1 MLMQTPPFP
10 PINRGFL
17 SSGDLE
23 RILVV
28 LTIIAV
34 TFFAATLLR
43 PLVTAFARRIEGR
56 GADPALRAELE
67 QLRDQ
72 VAELEPMGDRVHE
85 LEERLEFAERLLAQ
99 RRDQELLPKA
109 EPHR

>member
-1 MLMQTPPFP
+1 MLLQTPPLP
-10 PINRGFL
+10 PVNPAFM

-34 TFFAATLLR
+34 TCFAAALLR
-43 PLVTAFARRIEGR
+43 PIVTAFARRIESR
-56 GADPALRAELE
+56 GADPSLRAELE

-72 VAELEPMGDRVHE
+72 VAELEPMGDRVRE

-99 RRDQELLPKA
+99 RRDQELLPRA
-109 EPHR
+109 EPRR